1 MIKSSTPS
9 VALPRTRGRVEVAAS
24 LAIVAAGAALLLL
37 AGLHILSPEF
47 DPSWRVVSEYANGR
61 YGWLLS
67 LMFASWAV
75 SSFALAFA
83 IRSRVRTRGG
93 RIGLGFLVLA
103 GVGQAMAAVFD
114 INHPLHDL
122 AGVLGIGGLPVA
134 AMLISVSLIRTQ
146 PWFASRKALLWTANL
161 TWVSVVLMAAT
172 FAIMI
177 ATYLSAGGDMT
188 AKVVTALPPG
198 VLGLV
203 GWTNRLLI
211 VAYCAWVITVAWQA
225 RRIG

>member
-1 MIKSSTPS
+1 M
-9 VALPRTRGRVEVAAS
+9 
-24 LAIVAAGAALLLL
+24 L

-134 AMLISVSLIRTQ
+134 AMLISVSLIHTQ

>member
-134 AMLISVSLIRTQ
+134 AMLISVSLIRTK

>member
-83 IRSRVRTRGG
+83 IRSRVRTHGG

>member
-1 MIKSSTPS
+1 
-9 VALPRTRGRVEVAAS
+9 
-24 LAIVAAGAALLLL
+24 
-37 AGLHILSPEF
+37 
-47 DPSWRVVSEYANGR
+47 
-61 YGWLLS
+61 
-67 LMFASWAV
+67 
-75 SSFALAFA
+75 
-83 IRSRVRTRGG
+83 
-93 RIGLGFLVLA
+93 
-103 GVGQAMAAVFD
+103 
-114 INHPLHDL
+114 
-122 AGVLGIGGLPVA
+122 
-134 AMLISVSLIRTQ
+134 MLISVSLIRTQ
-146 PWFASRKALLWTANL
+146 PWLASRRALLWTANL